1 MTVPMAPGCVVPLS
15 LCDLLGGFW
24 YWCRMD
30 DDTIKA
36 PRAATGIPGLDEILG
51 GGLPEH
57 RLYVV
62 EGSAGCGK
70 TTLAFQFL
78 LDGIGRGEQGL
89 FVSFSESEDEL
100 RLVAD
105 SHGWNLDGPLHLHVP
120 NVSQESSDPGRDYTI
135 FEPGE
140 VELNELMKNLYDLV
154 ERLCPRR
161 AVFDS
166 LSEMRLLARD
176 PLRYRRHIIGLKN
189 FFAKRNCTVII
200 TDEALPDRDP
210 QLQSI
215 AHGVITLE
223 QIPRDYGTSRR
234 RLRILKLRGSSIRD
248 GFHDFVIRRGGL
260 QVFPTLIAATH
271 QRGFKREKYKSGVE
285 GLDRLLEGG
294 LERGSSTLIAGPAG
308 VGKSSIACAYAV
320 NAAKRNERTAF
331 FIFDERKSTLVA
343 RAAGFGMKLDEL
355 VDSGI
360 VTITQVDPAQ
370 LSPGEFAHS
379 VQMAVDRDGVSLVIL
394 DTLNG
399 YMQSMP
405 DERFLLLHI
414 HELLTYL
421 NQRGVVTLLITAQNG
436 LVGSLESPID
446 ASYLADAMLALRYFE
461 SSGRVRQAI
470 SVIKNR
476 HGAHERTIR
485 ELVLSPQNGMVV
497 GEPLTDFEG
506 VLSGQLRYRGESD
519 RLSTTGTSS

>member
-1 MTVPMAPGCVVPLS
+1 
-15 LCDLLGGFW
+15 
-24 YWCRMD
+24 MD
-30 DDTIKA
+30 DASTKE

-62 EGSAGCGK
+62 EGSAGTGK

-78 LDGIGRGEQGL
+78 LEGASRGEPVL

-105 SHGWNLDGPLHLHVP
+105 SHGWNLAGPLTFYVP
-120 NVSQESSDPGRDYTI
+120 NFAEDSSDPDRDYTI

-140 VELNELMKNLYDLV
+140 VELNEMMKSLYDLIT
-154 ERLCPRR
+154 RLSPRR

-166 LSEMRLLARD
+166 VSEMRLLARD
-176 PLRYRRHIIGLKN
+176 PLRYRRHMIGLKN
-189 FFAKRNCTVII
+189 FFAKRNCTVIF
-200 TDEALPDRDP
+200 TDEAIPDRDP

-215 AHGVITLE
+215 AHGVICLE
-223 QIPRDYGTSRR
+223 QAARDYGTGRR
-234 RLRILKLRGSSIRD
+234 RLRIVKLRGSSIRE
-248 GFHDFVIRRGGL
+248 GFHDIVIRRGGL
-260 QVFPTLIAATH
+260 QVFPTLVAAMH
-271 QRGFKREKYKSGVE
+271 QRNYKREKYKSGVE
-285 GLDRLLEGG
+285 GLDQLADGG

-308 VGKSSIACAYAV
+308 AGKSSIACAYAA
-320 NAAKRNERTAF
+320 NAAQRNERSAF
-331 FIFDERKSTLVA
+331 FIFDESKPTLMA

-355 VDSGI
+355 VESGI
-360 VTITQVDPAQ
+360 VMITQVDPAQ
-370 LSPGEFAHS
+370 LSPGEFSHL
-379 VQMAVDRDGVSLVIL
+379 VQQAVEQDGVSLVVI

-405 DERFLLLHI
+405 DEHFLLLHI

-421 NQRGVVTLLITAQNG
+421 NQQGVVTLLITAQNG
-436 LVGSLESPID
+436 LVGPLESPID
-446 ASYLADAMLALRYFE
+446 ASYLADTMLALRFFE

-470 SVIKNR
+470 SMIKNR
-476 HGAHERTIR
+476 HGKHERTIR
-485 ELVLSPQNGMVV
+485 ELALSSRDGIVV
-497 GEPLTDFEG
+497 GEPLTHFDG

-519 RLSTTGTSS
+519 GFLAAGSPADEPQRK

>member
-1 MTVPMAPGCVVPLS
+1 
-15 LCDLLGGFW
+15 
-24 YWCRMD
+24 
-30 DDTIKA
+30 
-36 PRAATGIPGLDEILG
+36 
-51 GGLPEH
+51 
-57 RLYVV
+57 
-62 EGSAGCGK
+62 
-70 TTLAFQFL
+70 
-78 LDGIGRGEQGL
+78 
-89 FVSFSESEDEL
+89 
-100 RLVAD
+100 
-105 SHGWNLDGPLHLHVP
+105 
-120 NVSQESSDPGRDYTI
+120 
-135 FEPGE
+135 
-140 VELNELMKNLYDLV
+140 
-154 ERLCPRR
+154 
-161 AVFDS
+161 
-166 LSEMRLLARD
+166 
-176 PLRYRRHIIGLKN
+176 
-189 FFAKRNCTVII
+189 
-200 TDEALPDRDP
+200 
-210 QLQSI
+210 
-215 AHGVITLE
+215 
-223 QIPRDYGTSRR
+223 
-234 RLRILKLRGSSIRD
+234 
-248 GFHDFVIRRGGL
+248 
-260 QVFPTLIAATH
+260 
-271 QRGFKREKYKSGVE
+271 
-285 GLDRLLEGG
+285 
-294 LERGSSTLIAGPAG
+294 

-320 NAAKRNERTAF
+320 NAAQRNERTAF
-331 FIFDERKSTLVA
+331 FIFDESKSTLVA

-421 NQRGVVTLLITAQNG
+421 NQRRVVTLLITAQNG

-446 ASYLADAMLALRYFE
+446 ASYLTDAMLALRYFE

-476 HGAHERTIR
+476 HGAHARTIR

-506 VLSGQLRYRGESD
+506 VLSGQLRHTGESD

>member
-1 MTVPMAPGCVVPLS
+1 
-15 LCDLLGGFW
+15 
-24 YWCRMD
+24 
-30 DDTIKA
+30 
-36 PRAATGIPGLDEILG
+36 
-51 GGLPEH
+51 
-57 RLYVV
+57 
-62 EGSAGCGK
+62 
-70 TTLAFQFL
+70 
-78 LDGIGRGEQGL
+78 
-89 FVSFSESEDEL
+89 
-100 RLVAD
+100 
-105 SHGWNLDGPLHLHVP
+105 
-120 NVSQESSDPGRDYTI
+120 
-135 FEPGE
+135 
-140 VELNELMKNLYDLV
+140 
-154 ERLCPRR
+154 
-161 AVFDS
+161 
-166 LSEMRLLARD
+166 
-176 PLRYRRHIIGLKN
+176 
-189 FFAKRNCTVII
+189 
-200 TDEALPDRDP
+200 
-210 QLQSI
+210 
-215 AHGVITLE
+215 
-223 QIPRDYGTSRR
+223 
-234 RLRILKLRGSSIRD
+234 
-248 GFHDFVIRRGGL
+248 
-260 QVFPTLIAATH
+260 
-271 QRGFKREKYKSGVE
+271 
-285 GLDRLLEGG
+285 
-294 LERGSSTLIAGPAG
+294 
-308 VGKSSIACAYAV
+308 V
-320 NAAKRNERTAF
+320 NAAQRNERTAF
-331 FIFDERKSTLVA
+331 FIFDESKSTLVA

-355 VDSGI
+355 VDPGI

-379 VQMAVDRDGVSLVIL
+379 VQMAVARDGVSLVIL

>member
-1 MTVPMAPGCVVPLS
+1 M
-15 LCDLLGGFW
+15 
-24 YWCRMD
+24 
-30 DDTIKA
+30 
-36 PRAATGIPGLDEILG
+36 
-51 GGLPEH
+51 
-57 RLYVV
+57 
-62 EGSAGCGK
+62 
-70 TTLAFQFL
+70 
-78 LDGIGRGEQGL
+78 
-89 FVSFSESEDEL
+89 
-100 RLVAD
+100 
-105 SHGWNLDGPLHLHVP
+105 
-120 NVSQESSDPGRDYTI
+120 
-135 FEPGE
+135 
-140 VELNELMKNLYDLV
+140 
-154 ERLCPRR
+154 
-161 AVFDS
+161 
-166 LSEMRLLARD
+166 
-176 PLRYRRHIIGLKN
+176 
-189 FFAKRNCTVII
+189 
-200 TDEALPDRDP
+200 
-210 QLQSI
+210 
-215 AHGVITLE
+215 
-223 QIPRDYGTSRR
+223 
-234 RLRILKLRGSSIRD
+234 
-248 GFHDFVIRRGGL
+248 
-260 QVFPTLIAATH
+260 
-271 QRGFKREKYKSGVE
+271 
-285 GLDRLLEGG
+285 
-294 LERGSSTLIAGPAG
+294 
-308 VGKSSIACAYAV
+308 GKSSIACAYAV